1 MTSRNSEF
9 LLACTTNAHI
19 QRLCVGVIKSAKAT
33 VDSVAA
39 MKDANMQLKKVK
51 KKDMYVDAVDYMA
64 DDLVE
69 LTEDMNKVLGRN
81 FMTPEID
88 I

>member
-1 MTSRNSEF
+1 M
-9 LLACTTNAHI
+9 
-19 QRLCVGVIKSAKAT
+19 

-39 MKDANMQLKKVK
+39 MKDANIQLKKAI
-51 KKDMYVDAVDYMA
+51 KKDLYVDAVDYLA

-69 LTEDMNKVLGRN
+69 LMEEMNKALGRN
-81 FMTPEID
+81 FMTPEIV